1 MQSLIDKKYL
11 RYAEYTLLV
20 IIIGLIV
27 LFLLYKVENLQKDAE
42 RMKLIGEINSMR
54 AGVIA
59 AIDNPPFDLDQ
70 VDHPHNPVHIL
81 KKPPKNYLGV
91 IRDPK
96 HKDIPAGSW
105 YFDPKESVLVFKA
118 RFEHTL
124 PFFDKPRQRIELRLM
139 RTSQLRSDAQEELV
153 SRGAHVCLTSP

>member
-1 MQSLIDKKYL
+1 MPSLIGKNHL
-11 RYAEYTLLV
+11 RYAEYALLV

-27 LFLLYKVENLQKDAE
+27 LFLLNKVENLQKDAE
-42 RMKLIGEINSMR
+42 RMSLIVEINSMR

-81 KKPPKNYLGV
+81 KKPPKNYLGI

-105 YFDPKESVLVFKA
+105 YFDPKESALVYKA

-124 PFFDKPRQRIELRLM
+124 PFFEEPRLRIELHLM
-139 RTSQLRSDAQEELV
+139 RTSQLRSDPAKKLV
-153 SRGAHVCLTSP
+153 ARGPHVCLTSP